1 MKEINPNII
10 DSIELGSYANDGTGD
25 DLRTAFIRVNNNF
38 ALLDAEAAIN
48 GGVNLGSG
56 IGIYKSKVSTN
67 LEFKS
72 LTSVDTSVTITPTA
86 TTIDLL
92 AKTKLLNDPAPTLGA
107 NLTLN
112 GRNIVGIGDV
122 QTTVW
127 GIDIIN
133 LNSAL
138 AMLIESSNLT
148 IDLGS
153 YGQPAGY
160 DTEPNG
166 KGYSFDMGYFMDPP
180 SKNQFN
186 FGTFV

>member
-25 DLRTAFIRVNNNF
+25 DLRTAFFRVNNNF
-38 ALLDAEAAIN
+38 ALLDAEAAVN
-48 GGVNLGSG
+48 GGVNLGIG
-56 IGIYKSKVSTN
+56 AGIYKDKASTN

-72 LTSVDTSVTITPTA
+72 ITSNDSSVIITPTA

-92 AKTKLLNDPAPTLGA
+92 AKTKLLNDLSPSLGA

-138 AMLIESSNLT
+138 AMLLESGLT

-153 YGQPAGY
+153 FGQAAGY
-160 DTEPNG
+160 ETEPNG
-166 KGYSFDMGYFMDPP
+166 KGYSFDMGYFIDPI

>member
-56 IGIYKSKVSTN
+56 AGIYKDKVSTN

-72 LTSVDTSVTITPTA
+72 LTSDDNSVTITPTA

-92 AKTKLLNDPAPTLGA
+92 AKTKLLNDLTPTLGA

-112 GRNIVGIGDV
+112 GHNIVGTGDV

-133 LNSAL
+133 LNSAI
-138 AMLIESSNLT
+138 AMLLESGLT

-153 YGQPAGY
+153 FGQVAGY
-160 DTEPNG
+160 ETEPNG
-166 KGYSFDMGYFMDPP
+166 KGYSFDMGYFMDPI